1 MRTPARHP
9 ATSRSG
15 RQPKEDRRD
24 DRRTPASTAATASS
38 SGKPG
43 AAGPAD
49 RCARAYQPAGRCCR
63 CGMLPA
69 PPPPPAGCPGPLPTR
84 SPPAPPSRCSP
95 PSASSRAGQRSWV
108 RRCRCS
114 RRRCRRRSR
123 RPTGR
128 RCGDSRTRRRPCLPR
143 SHAGLSPLTSPP
155 PTGRAGRSGWWP
167 STTSRP
173 RRPRSAR
180 CTADN
185 GGSTA
190 ARSSRWR

>member
-15 RQPKEDRRD
+15 RHQKEDGRD
-24 DRRTPASTAATASS
+24 DRRTPASAAAAASS
-38 SGKPG
+38 SGEPG
-43 AAGPAD
+43 AAG
-49 RCARAYQPAGRCCR
+49 RCRPVRSGVPAGWPCCR

-69 PPPPPAGCPGPLPTR
+69 RPRPPAGCPGPLPTR
-84 SPPAPPSRCSP
+84 SPPAPPSRCSRP
-95 PSASSRAGQRSWV
+95 WASSRAGQRSWV

-123 RPTGR
+123 RRIGP
-128 RCGDSRTRRRPCLPR
+128 RCGGSRTRRRPCLPR
-143 SHAGLSPLTSPP
+143 SPAGWSPLTSPL

-173 RRPRSAR
+173 RRRRSAR

-190 ARSSRWR
+190 ARSSRWQ